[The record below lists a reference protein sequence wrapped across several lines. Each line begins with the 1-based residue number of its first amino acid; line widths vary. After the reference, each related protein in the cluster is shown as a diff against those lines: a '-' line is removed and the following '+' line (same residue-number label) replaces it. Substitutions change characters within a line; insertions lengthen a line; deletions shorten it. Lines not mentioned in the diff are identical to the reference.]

1 MYQSSGSTSCMWK
14 HLKAFHRTELASL
27 QRPSTTAS
35 QDEMD
40 EGAESGNCPPPA
52 KRPIQTVMHQYAIKD
67 PYLPNSIPKKR
78 LDNKLLKMMV
88 KDMQPYNI
96 VNDEGFR
103 EFVYA
108 LDPRYQLPSRSTL
121 IRNLEEQY
129 DTTKT
134 SLKKKMEE
142 ADHISVTTD
151 MWTSINTEAYL
162 AVTAHFIIDD
172 SLMSCLLD
180 VHRFPQRHTAD
191 EIAAALHEIFRDF
204 NIENKVGCV
213 VTDNAAN
220 MVTEEISAEL
230 NVTASKC
237 IPMVRNLQKVTTS
250 MMQQQEKANSIPK
263 KRLDNKL
270 LKMMVKDM
278 QPYNIVNDE
287 GFREFVYALDP
298 RYQLPSRSTLI
309 RNLEEQYDTT
319 KTSLKKKME
328 EADHISVTT
337 DMWTSINTEAYL
349 AVTAHFIID
358 DSLMSCLL
366 DVHRFP
372 QRHTADEIAAA
383 LHEIFRDFNIENKVG
398 CVVTDNAAN
407 MVAAVKKLVLRHMP
421 CFAHTLNL
429 IVKDGLSAVAEL
441 TETREKVTEEI
452 SAELNVTASKCIP
465 MVRNLQKVTTSMMQ
479 QQEKGNIGYRLAE
492 ALNGTLQRRC
502 SAYETSRLLSKATIL
517 DPRFKTLGFISP
529 QKADEAVKSLSSEG
543 AMFVLEGQAQA
554 STPLASS
561 TANELWHDF
570 DTQLFAEYVC

>member
-1 MYQSSGSTSCMWK
+1 MATPTSAVWKYFNQTEDKTKVRCDICKRCLKFNSSTSCMWK

-220 MVTEEISAEL
+220 MV
-230 NVTASKC
+230 
-237 IPMVRNLQKVTTS
+237 
-250 MMQQQEKANSIPK
+250 
-263 KRLDNKL
+263 
-270 LKMMVKDM
+270 
-278 QPYNIVNDE
+278 
-287 GFREFVYALDP
+287 
-298 RYQLPSRSTLI
+298 
-309 RNLEEQYDTT
+309 
-319 KTSLKKKME
+319 
-328 EADHISVTT
+328 
-337 DMWTSINTEAYL
+337 
-349 AVTAHFIID
+349 
-358 DSLMSCLL
+358 
-366 DVHRFP
+366 
-372 QRHTADEIAAA
+372 
-383 LHEIFRDFNIENKVG
+383 
-398 CVVTDNAAN
+398 
-407 MVAAVKKLVLRHMP
+407 AAVKKLVLRHMP

-441 TETREKVTEEI
+441 TETREKVKRIVGHFKSSCVSMEK
-452 SAELNVTASKCIP
+452 LSKYQREMKLP
-465 MVRNLQKVTTSMMQ
+465 EYKLVQEVETRWNSTYLMLERFLAVKVP
-479 QQEKGNIGYRLAE
+479 L
-492 ALNGTLQRRC
+492 
-502 SAYETSRLLSKATIL
+502 LLSKATIL

-543 AMFVLEGQAQA
+543 AIRTGTSIYTF
-554 STPLASS
+554 SFFNSK
-561 TANELWHDF
+561 
-570 DTQLFAEYVC
+570 